1 MANHPHIIIIIKD
14 AEAAKRFYAELK
26 KKLTDSLKAMLGFNY
41 LHLWEPR
48 PNVSRLRYFEDV
60 MAKIAYVYA
69 NPSRADLVDSIE
81 EYPGYSSYDD
91 FRNCPNEVE
100 AKVSELVPWI
110 RHSRLGRVPA
120 ILSEKTDEFLTKK
133 YQSEAKKKH
142 MLIVEPNLW
151 MKCFGI
157 SESQD
162 VADTNKK
169 ILEDLKGRELQ
180 YKEKRLHD
188 GKRVK
193 GVNRLRK
200 MAIMEEHTPKRS
212 KNDRHIFIQCF
223 DKLTRILLIQEFKE
237 FAALCKQR
245 YREWKAGD
253 FSNPWPPGA
262 FRPPMPPLANAI

>member
-1 MANHPHIIIIIKD
+1 MPYAPRNFTANNVYELTFRARKGFPLPPKRLIKALLKGVLARTQRDFKVHICHLIWMANHPHIIIIIKD
-14 AEAAKRFYAELK
+14 AEAAKCFYAELK

-91 FRNCPNEVE
+91 FRNCPNQVE

-110 RHSRLGRVPA
+110 QHSRLGRVPA
-120 ILSEKTDEFLTKK
+120 LLSDKTDAFLTKK
-133 YQSEAKKKH
+133 YLSEAKKKH

-157 SESQD
+157 SDMSRSLFLD
-162 VADTNKK
+162 
-169 ILEDLKGRELQ
+169 RE
-180 YKEKRLHD
+180 
-188 GKRVK
+188 
-193 GVNRLRK
+193 
-200 MAIMEEHTPKRS
+200 
-212 KNDRHIFIQCF
+212 
-223 DKLTRILLIQEFKE
+223 
-237 FAALCKQR
+237 
-245 YREWKAGD
+245 
-253 FSNPWPPGA
+253 FS
-262 FRPPMPPLANAI
+262 